1 MEELLDILKHPF
13 DSGLLTFLGGALS
26 VLGVYHLF
34 LFFQQRVI
42 TYLYYSLYISLL
54 CVAILR
60 YTDDFPLFFRD
71 FRYLVTEVSFV
82 IYFLF
87 VYSFLDV
94 KKNAPKWNRRVLTAN
109 YLFLGIVVLSHVLFL
124 LTGNREFISFSYS
137 FFLFYMP
144 VLAIIAYYPVI
155 KSPNPLKYYII
166 FGSLVLFV
174 TWLGPVLV
182 FQLRLGIE
190 NFRIAASIFMMGAI
204 FENFLFSLGLGHKQ
218 KLIIKENKTAHEKI
232 IQQYK
237 ENEELRKTVQEKLE
251 ENLRLLN
258 KKAEQDELDK
268 IKARYE
274 KELAELKI
282 LALRSQMNP
291 HFIFNSLNSIKL
303 YIINNEKENA
313 VYYLNKF
320 SKLIRKILDATRQNS
335 ISLAEE
341 LETME
346 LYVSIENIRFNG
358 ELRFQVEKTPNLFL
372 EDIKLP
378 SLILQ
383 PFLENAI
390 WHGLPLAAEKK
401 LKIVVT
407 KAEED
412 KIAIHIEDSGIGR
425 QRSKEINFR
434 KLHKKDSVG
443 IKMTRERLNIFY
455 KGYTTNYSLTFEDL
469 VDPDGNP
476 AGTRVSLLLPV
487 SIKESF

>member
-1 MEELLDILKHPF
+1 MEALLDILKRPF
-13 DSGLLTFLGGALS
+13 DSGLLTFFGGALS

-34 LFFQQRVI
+34 LFFQQRVR
-42 TYLYYSLYISLL
+42 TYLYYSIYVFLL
-54 CVAILR
+54 CLSIFR
-60 YTDDFPLFFRD
+60 YTDDFPVFFRS
-71 FRYLVTEVSFV
+71 FKFALTEVTFV

-87 VYSFLDV
+87 VFSFLDM
-94 KKNAPKWNRRVLTAN
+94 KAYSQKWNKRVLTAN
-109 YLFLGIVVLSHVLFL
+109 YGFLGLMLLIHLIFL
-124 LTGNREFISFSYS
+124 LTGNQKFIFYGYS

-144 VLAIIAYYPVI
+144 VLAAIAYYKI
-155 KSPNPLKYYII
+155 ISIPNPLKYYVIV
-166 FGSLVLFV
+166 GSAVLFL
-174 TWLGPVLV
+174 TWLGPVMIY
-182 FQLRLGIE
+182 QLNLGRE
-190 NFRIAASIFMMGAI
+190 NFKIAASVFMMGVI
-204 FENFLFSLGLGHKQ
+204 FENFLFALGLGHKQ
-218 KLIIKENKTAHEKI
+218 RLIIEENKAAHEKI
-232 IQQYK
+232 IVQYR
-237 ENEELRKTVQEKLE
+237 ENEELRKTVQQKLE

-341 LETME
+341 LETMQ

-358 ELRFQVEKTPNLFL
+358 ELQFEVEKDDELFL

-401 LKIVVT
+401 LKIIIEKPEVHKV
-407 KAEED
+407 
-412 KIAIHIEDSGIGR
+412 AIYIEDSGIGR
-425 QRSKEINFR
+425 QRSEEIQIQ
-434 KLHKKDSVG
+434 KLHKRESVG
-443 IKMTRERLNIFY
+443 IKMTLERLNIFY
-455 KGYTTNYSLTFEDL
+455 KNSSGSYSLEFEDL
-469 VDPDGNP
+469 VHPTGEP
-476 AGTRVSLLLPV
+476 AGTRVSLVLP
-487 SIKESF
+487 IQKKA